1 MEDSHYANFIL
12 EKPCPLHEIN
22 DDVATFEKDHVG
34 TNLEDKIILSVVCYK
49 QNDDTGVYFKKTF
62 EQNEKSKRGRRQY
75 NQVMIPCNSFVVT
88 ANCKT
93 ALSKKY
99 LILKYHETRNF
110 QAWR

>member
-1 MEDSHYANFIL
+1 MEDSHCANFIL

-22 DDVATFEKDHVG
+22 DDMATFEKDHVG

-62 EQNEKSKRGRRQY
+62 EQNEKSQRGRRQY
-75 NQVMIPCNSFVVT
+75 NQVMISCNVFVVT

-93 ALSKKY
+93 TLSKN
-99 LILKYHETRNF
+99 T
-110 QAWR
+110 